1 MANFEFPD
9 DEPRV
14 LAGREKI
21 PVYMFVD
28 PDEPNIIYFQHND
41 KVEILGTFSKQET
54 KENKER
60 VYHFFYNLPSNYKLE
75 IPVEKGY
82 KINSIDGNSCYKNTY
97 KFVIKRENIKFAS
110 DDEAGIEA
118 KVLDIVK
125 YGNVTFA
132 KVEAEGNEF
141 LITVGAKF
149 KKETVKIKV
158 EDASVVE
165 VYSTKID
172 MKVC

>member
-1 MANFEFPD
+1 M
-9 DEPRV
+9 
-14 LAGREKI
+14 K
-21 PVYMFVD
+21 
-28 PDEPNIIYFQHND
+28 
-41 KVEILGTFSKQET
+41 
-54 KENKER
+54 KE
-60 VYHFFYNLPSNYKLE
+60 
-75 IPVEKGY
+75 
-82 KINSIDGNSCYKNTY
+82 
-97 KFVIKRENIKFAS
+97 
-110 DDEAGIEA
+110 
-118 KVLDIVK
+118 IVK